1 MLVRVFF
8 REFLLIDFFL
18 IGNIRAFLVSDN
30 NGVLIVPEN
39 RPQYYHAGSLHTID
53 NEDECRR
60 LKNLD
65 VDLDQV
71 RNEGLDKKHSKFTRC
86 IG

>member
-1 MLVRVFF
+1 M
-8 REFLLIDFFL
+8 FL

-30 NGVLIVPEN
+30 NGVLTVPDN
-39 RPQYYHAGSLHTID
+39 RPQYYHTVSLHTID
-53 NEDECRR
+53 NDDECHR

-65 VDLDQV
+65 VDLNQV
-71 RNEGLDKKHSKFTRC
+71 RNEGLDQRHSKFTRC

>member
-1 MLVRVFF
+1 MIKFIF
-8 REFLLIDFFL
+8 IFL
-18 IGNIRAFLVSDN
+18 IGNIRAFLVSTDN
-30 NGVLIVPEN
+30 NGDLAVPKN
-39 RPQYYHAGSLHTID
+39 RPQYYHTGSLHTID
-53 NEDECRR
+53 NEDESRR

>member
-1 MLVRVFF
+1 MNPCFVL
-8 REFLLIDFFL
+8 FL
-18 IGNIRAFLVSDN
+18 IGTIRTFLVSN
-30 NGVLIVPEN
+30 NDGVLTVATN
-39 RPQYYHAGSLHTID
+39 RPQYYHTGQLHTID
-53 NEDECRR
+53 NEDESRR

-71 RNEGLDKKHSKFTRC
+71 RQEGLDRKHSKFTRC

>member
-1 MLVRVFF
+1 MILYIVY
-8 REFLLIDFFL
+8 LYFL
-18 IGNIRAFLVSDN
+18 IGTIRAFLVSNN
-30 NGVLIVPEN
+30 NGELIISDN
-39 RPQYYHAGSLHTID
+39 RPQYYHTGSLHSID
-53 NEDECRR
+53 NEDESRR

-65 VDLDQV
+65 VDLNQV

>member
-1 MLVRVFF
+1 MIEFIFVFS
-8 REFLLIDFFL
+8 
-18 IGNIRAFLVSDN
+18 IGTIRAFLVSDN
-30 NGVLIVPEN
+30 NGILTVSPN
-39 RPQYYHAGSLHTID
+39 RPQYYHTGSLHTID
-53 NEDECRR
+53 NEDESRR